1 MSTATPNS
9 SRTQT
14 LNDRRRDVLQEQGL
28 LETRETSLGAANPT
42 LFWILITVI
51 ALITFGLVMVLSS
64 SSIVALN
71 KGMSPWR
78 MFFKQLM
85 WSSVGMLGMIFFY
98 RFPYLLLR
106 KVVLPGIIFA
116 FGLMLLP
123 FAPNIGVST
132 NGARAWVAIG
142 PVGFQPSEFLKLA
155 LLVYCANLLGRRQD
169 EITDLAR
176 TLKPVFRVWII
187 SVGLC
192 LVQKDLGGAII
203 LT

>member
-9 SRTQT
+9 SRAQT

-155 LLVYCANLLGRRQD
+155 LLVYCAN
-169 EITDLAR
+169 
-176 TLKPVFRVWII
+176 
-187 SVGLC
+187 
-192 LVQKDLGGAII
+192 
-203 LT
+203 